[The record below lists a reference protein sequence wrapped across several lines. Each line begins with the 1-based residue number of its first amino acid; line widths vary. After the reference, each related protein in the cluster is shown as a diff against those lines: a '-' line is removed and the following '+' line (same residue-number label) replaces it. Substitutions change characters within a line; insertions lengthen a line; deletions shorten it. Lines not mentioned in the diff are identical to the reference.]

1 MMVTALRCWWQN
13 DFADDFFTMRIIGHQ
28 HLKVANKKRFQ
39 QKTLPTS
46 MLPIHNYD
54 QSKLVMLLVKLN
66 YHMVHEIL
74 HLKFFFG
81 RSIFGLTRFLSIIW
95 RHRFYCN
102 IIFANE
108 DTGYREVVTK
118 ILMVNTNG
126 TLLSQK
132 TKLIDPIIGFERN

>member
-1 MMVTALRCWWQN
+1 MIMLTIFFNANNGSPRSQI
-13 DFADDFFTMRIIGHQ
+13 DDQ

-54 QSKLVMLLVKLN
+54 KSKLVMLLVKLG

-81 RSIFGLTRFLSIIW
+81 RSIFGLTRFLSII
-95 RHRFYCN
+95 
-102 IIFANE
+102 
-108 DTGYREVVTK
+108 
-118 ILMVNTNG
+118 
-126 TLLSQK
+126 
-132 TKLIDPIIGFERN
+132 

>member
-1 MMVTALRCWWQN
+1 MQI
-13 DFADDFFTMRIIGHQ
+13 DDQ

-54 QSKLVMLLVKLN
+54 KSKLVMLLVKLG

-81 RSIFGLTRFLSIIW
+81 RSILAELRS
-95 RHRFYCN
+95 N
-102 IIFANE
+102 SE
-108 DTGYREVVTK
+108 
-118 ILMVNTNG
+118 
-126 TLLSQK
+126 
-132 TKLIDPIIGFERN
+132 IIGNFRKMENCYGHFITHQK